1 MTGALNRWATIWA
14 EMALMNIDR
23 PYPHAEL
30 VVWQGPHQALAS
42 PQIQHPAFYGSY
54 DWHSAVEMHWL
65 LVRLHALAPAA
76 LPWARIQS
84 ALDRHLAP
92 AALKAELAFFQEP
105 GHQGFERPYGWAWYL
120 ALFGALKRASTPA
133 ADRWRMAAEP
143 LAIHLRTAL
152 TAWLGTASMPI
163 RYGLHANTAWSLHH
177 LWDWLDPIEDAAL
190 LTLIQTKARTWYGR
204 DEAFSYARIPS
215 GSDFLS
221 PPLAEAALM
230 AKVLDQKEFV
240 EWLDRFLPEAAFGPV
255 TDAIPLPDPS
265 DGQASH
271 LYGLNLSRSVHL
283 AHLAK
288 ALPPSDARR
297 PRFLT
302 RAQDLAGESLP
313 ASLGRHY
320 MLDHWLPA
328 FALLALCALE
338 E

>member
-1 MTGALNRWATIWA
+1 MTGDLKTWAPIWA
-14 EMALMNIDR
+14 EMALVNIDR

-30 VVWQGPHQALAS
+30 VMWHSPHQPNLQ
-42 PQIQHPAFYGSY
+42 PHIQHPAFYGSY

-65 LVRLHALAPAA
+65 LVMLQELAPEV
-76 LPWARIQS
+76 LPVARIQS
-84 ALDRHLAP
+84 ALDQHLA
-92 AALKAELAFFQEP
+92 AEALRTELAFFHEP
-105 GHQGFERPYGWAWYL
+105 AHQGFERPYGWAWYL
-120 ALFGALKRASTPA
+120 ALFGALERASTPVA
-133 ADRWRMAAEP
+133 ARWRTAAEP
-143 LAIHLRTAL
+143 LAVHLRSAL
-152 TAWLGTASMPI
+152 SEWLRTASMPI

-177 LWDWLDPIEDAAL
+177 LWDWLNPIEDAAL
-190 LTLIQTKARTWYGR
+190 ITLIQTQARAWYGR
-204 DEAFSYARIPS
+204 DDAFSYARAPS

-240 EWLDRFLPEAAFGPV
+240 EWLDRYLPEEALGPV
-255 TDAIPLPDPS
+255 TDSIPLPDPS

-271 LYGLNLSRSVHL
+271 LYGFNLSRAVHL

-297 PRFLT
+297 PHFLK
-302 RAQDLAGESLP
+302 RAQDLADESLP